1 MNIEEEPVYILRLF
15 VAGASSKSIR
25 AINNLQGILDEKLKN
40 KYEME
45 IIDVHQQPEI
55 VKRDDVVAVPMLIK
69 KSPGPERRLVG
80 DMSDTQR
87 VLRGLGLLV

>member
-15 VAGASSKSIR
+15 VAGASSKSVR
-25 AINNLQGILDEKLKN
+25 AINNLQGILEDKLKN

-55 VKRDDVVAVPMLIK
+55 VKSDDVVAVPMLIK
-69 KSPGPERRLVG
+69 KFPGPERRLVG